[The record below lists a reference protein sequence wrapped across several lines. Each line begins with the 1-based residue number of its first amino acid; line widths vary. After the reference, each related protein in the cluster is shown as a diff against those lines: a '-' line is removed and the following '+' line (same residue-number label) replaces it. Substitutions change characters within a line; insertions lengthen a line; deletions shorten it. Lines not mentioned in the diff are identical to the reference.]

1 MKKRTQRIIVIIL
14 AVVMLLSV
22 LLPAISM
29 ISGAAVTKDDINKL
43 KDQISAN
50 SAQIKEV
57 EKKLK
62 EVQGNKNDAL
72 QQKKLLDQ
80 KIALLNAQI
89 SDTEAVIEEYAGLIE
104 EKESEIATLEAKE
117 TAQYDLFCRQVR
129 DMEETGSVSYLS
141 ILFSASSFTELLDY
155 SMMISEVM
163 EYNNGV
169 IDALKATQEALK
181 TTKEELE
188 SDKAEQESLKAEQ
201 EASKSDLLT
210 QEAKVDKLIKEIKE
224 LEADYQ
230 AELDKY
236 ESASKKLDAQL
247 AAAEKKYKE
256 QLAALEAKNNAG
268 SGEWYWPLP
277 GRYYIS
283 STFAYRK
290 HPITGKWS
298 HHTGNDIPAPG
309 GTEIHAAKDGVVT
322 DVGKNSV
329 YGNYIQ
335 ISHGNGYSTFYA
347 HMKSTAIVK
356 EGATVK
362 RGQVIG
368 YVGTTGYS
376 TGNHLHFEL
385 RVNGTRADALK
396 LYPNL
401 KFTYSY

>member
-89 SDTEAVIEEYAGLIE
+89 SDTEAVIEEYAGL
-104 EKESEIATLEAKE
+104 
-117 TAQYDLFCRQVR
+117 
-129 DMEETGSVSYLS
+129 
-141 ILFSASSFTELLDY
+141 FSASSFTELLDY

-188 SDKAEQESLKAEQ
+188 ADKAEQESLKAEQ